1 MCVTGG
7 MGHSS
12 AEECDERGKWRGP
25 RERGPRYSRSISRIL
40 SWTVIH
46 LRGLPGTQRAASSSL
61 LGLAPGGVCLDAPR
75 CRDAGALLPHLFTLA
90 GDEMLEQPRRL
101 GGCFLWHFP
110 AGFPGSSCPDHPR
123 PTVSGL
129 SSSADFSP
137 RPRLSGRRPPRVD
150 GNCVPGTE
158 FAWQKITVLR

>member
-1 MCVTGG
+1 M
-7 MGHSS
+7 
-12 AEECDERGKWRGP
+12 ERAPLARGP
-25 RERGPRYSRSISRIL
+25 FCSRSISRIL

-46 LRGLPGTQRAASSSL
+46 LRGLPGTQRAASTSL

-75 CRDAGALLPHLFTLA
+75 RRDAGALLPHLFTLA

-110 AGFPGSSCPDHPR
+110 AGFPRVELPR
-123 PTVSGL
+123 PPSPFGVRTFLERGFLPAPATVWPATS
-129 SSSADFSP
+129 
-137 RPRLSGRRPPRVD
+137 RVD
-150 GNCVPGTE
+150 VVRASGKE